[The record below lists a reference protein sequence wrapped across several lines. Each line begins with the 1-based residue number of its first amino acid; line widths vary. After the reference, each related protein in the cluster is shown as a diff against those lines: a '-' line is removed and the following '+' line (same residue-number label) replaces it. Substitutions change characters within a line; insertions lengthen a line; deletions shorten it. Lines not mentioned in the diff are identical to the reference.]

1 MDFLASSE
9 HMKISGRTM
18 VLDGVRYLDY
28 SGSFVEFVFTGKK
41 VSATLWSNSHTM
53 EDILK
58 AWVAVFVD
66 DQEEPVKRFP
76 LEQEEAEY
84 VLFESDVEKT
94 VTLKLC
100 KVSEE
105 AFGKVGIKKIT
116 TDNERPL
123 IPTKKKEHTIEFIG
137 DSITCGYGIEGIF
150 EVDIFNTTQEN
161 CYKAYAMRTAK
172 ALDADYHLVS
182 WSGIGTTS
190 AWVEETVNEPL
201 NDWLMPM
208 LYQYTDASLCR
219 DLNMPADQ
227 WERWDFA
234 RFQPEL
240 IVINLGTNDASYVRN
255 IPERMEAYE
264 ATYYKFLEQVRENN
278 PASVILATLGAMG
291 QDLCPAVERQVNKF
305 ASEKGD
311 QKIHF
316 MSFDVQL
323 DEDGIGADWHPSE
336 KTHVKMAERLTE
348 KVKEIMNW

>member
-1 MDFLASSE
+1 MDFLACSE

-18 VLDGVRYLDY
+18 EINGVRYLDY
-28 SGSFVEFVFTGKK
+28 SGAFVEFVFTGKR

-53 EDILK
+53 EDIYK

-66 DQEEPVKRFP
+66 DHDEPVKRFS

-84 VLFESDVEKT
+84 VLFESEVEVT
-94 VTLKLC
+94 VTIRLL

-116 TDNERPL
+116 TDNDKAL
-123 IPTKKKEHTIEFIG
+123 IPTGKKMRTMEFIG

-161 CYKAYAMRTAK
+161 CCKAYAMRTAK

-219 DLNMPADQ
+219 DLNIPLEH
-227 WERWDFA
+227 WERWDYN
-234 RFQPEL
+234 RYQPDI

-255 IPERMEAYE
+255 IPERMADYE
-264 ATYYKFLEQVRENN
+264 VTYYKFLEQVRENN
-278 PASVILATLGAMG
+278 PQAVILSTLGAMG
-291 QDLCPAVERQVNKF
+291 QDLCPAVERQVLRF
-305 ASEKGD
+305 AKDKKD
-311 QKIHF
+311 QNIHF

-323 DEDGIGADWHPSE
+323 DADGIGADWHPSE
-336 KTHVKMAERLTE
+336 KTHIKMAECLT
-348 KVKEIMNW
+348 KKIKEIMNW